1 MSAIEVSYL
10 WSEQE
15 YLTAARQHS
24 RFGAGNTREKMV
36 AFVVGALI
44 LLSLFMMFQRGF
56 QPTDSVA
63 FVLALYW
70 FVFRARL
77 HKRLL
82 RQRFLNSEQKDKQ
95 ISLNIT
101 DELITARTE
110 GLSEGDFKW
119 DGVTKVVRTQDG
131 FLLYRGEAYIWLPN
145 TAFQTPEMVER
156 FAALSERK
164 AQVFWVRAKS

>member
-15 YLTAARQHS
+15 YLTAAHQHS
-24 RFGAGNTREKMV
+24 RFGAANSREKIIV
-36 AFVVGALI
+36 FVVGALI
-44 LLSLFMMFQRGF
+44 FASVFMMLQRGF
-56 QPTDSVA
+56 QPTDSMA
-63 FVLALYW
+63 FILALYW

-82 RQRFLNSEQKDKQ
+82 RKRFLSSEQKDKQ
-95 ISLNIT
+95 ISLDIT

-119 DGVTKVVRTQDG
+119 DSVTKVVRTNDG
-131 FLLYRGEAYIWLPN
+131 FLLYRGVAYIWLPN
-145 TAFQTPEMVER
+145 TAFQAAEMVER

-164 AQVFWVRAKS
+164 ADLFIDKSKR